1 MKQQAE
7 SLTVQK
13 GMRVPRAFTKE
24 GLSPFDQFTY
34 EKRTST
40 IKNPDGSIV
49 FHMDEVEVPS
59 SWTQVATDI
68 LAQKYFRKAGVP
80 LREVRNVRNEP
91 GELLR
96 DENGRIITGSETSI
110 KQVAHRIAG
119 CWRSWGEQYGY
130 FASPEDAQIFYE
142 EMVYMII
149 AQVAAPNSPQ
159 WFTTGLNWAYGIN
172 GPAQGHS
179 YVDPVTKKLE
189 YSKDAYSRSQPHAC
203 FIQSIRDDLVTDG
216 GIFSLLTR
224 EARVFKYGSGC
235 TGARS
240 YVWTTF
246 CGLEQMEKLWS
257 RMVEMKYPVHADG
270 EYASYI
276 EPKEPIYTLALQQD
290 GAFVKDKINQL
301 WRFNIKPAD
310 KLRIKTTYGAE
321 ALVSSWHPGMILEQ
335 GNIVER
341 RTDELKRGDLLVTPN
356 KTVEKSWPWQ
366 DNHLL
371 SYNYEHFGKI
381 KEATL
386 EVNPEIGWLV
396 GYFIGDGS
404 IGYGNYQRQRTGTR
418 KLRVRFYDETR
429 ENLERVQDIMQRR
442 FGLRASIRPNAP
454 KKSKALEL
462 TITQEKA
469 AGFFH
474 HFCPAGSKTYSV
486 QLPSWIFKSP
496 VTVFRAVVAGLL
508 DSDGTISAD
517 NDTVRAMFST
527 ASPKLAEQLQ
537 ALVSYFGWTTTQ
549 ISVKLS
555 TDRTQAITILAR
567 NTSVKIKQAIAAYM
581 SHPTRREHLSAVK
594 VKESKTGA
602 WRRDGVSWTGLGLD
616 KIIAD
621 KNLKHFRVDFPSSLR
636 YIIDGKK
643 FYLAPARS
651 QDRIGKGRAGSFLS
665 AVLPY
670 LTTENKLLAER
681 LLRILEGVTEVS
693 AVESAESDTT
703 PFYDFT
709 MANYH
714 NYLAGERGM
723 LTIHNTGSNF
733 SNLRGKGERLSGGGT
748 SSGLMSFLKI
758 FDTAAGSVKSGGT
771 TRRAAKMVCLDMDHP
786 EIENFIWWKVREE
799 EKVASLVAGSKILK
813 HRLDKLVEAAKNHP
827 SPLEDKSIR
836 KLIKQAAQQNIP
848 LNYIVRAI
856 DLARQGHHFPL
867 REFDTHYES
876 EAYQTV
882 SGQNSNN
889 SIRIPNSFFE
899 ALHTGRDW
907 QLKSRTSGEIF
918 KTIST
923 KKLWDDVAYCAWASA
938 DPGVQFDSTINEWHT
953 CPVDG
958 RINASNPCGEFNFL
972 DDTAC
977 NLASINLMKF
987 FDDVTGTF
995 NIQQYR
1001 HTIRLWT
1008 IALEISV
1015 LMAQFP
1021 SEEIARKS
1029 YLYRTLGL
1037 GFANLGTLLMVQGIP
1052 YDSERGRAI
1061 GGALAAIMT
1070 GDTYA
1075 TSAELASVLGAF
1087 ERYEANKEAMLRV
1100 MRNHRRA
1107 AYDEE
1112 RYEELTIKPYAINQ
1126 ELCPPNLLRAGQD
1139 AWDKAL
1145 EWGEQHGYRNAQA
1158 SVIAPTGCLVGNSL
1172 VATEQGLV
1180 KLNTLGNVQGTQW
1193 QDVSF
1198 QVLTDEG
1205 PRQATK
1211 FFINGLAET
1220 RNIVTAAGYEI
1231 QGTPSHQIKVLDA
1244 EGNLVWKTLAGVK
1257 AGDIVPIAMQ
1267 QTLGKP
1273 QLVILPPLPELH
1285 WNADYDTI
1293 VPSEATPL
1301 LAELVGYF
1309 MGDGSL
1315 HSKGLRF
1322 CVTNGDDDVI
1332 QRLTANIK
1340 QLFNLNAKISQQ
1352 EGYVEVTAQSVP
1364 LAVWWDA
1371 AGFSKLKPSPEHSGK
1386 GYSPRI
1392 PDALL
1397 YTNNVEVYQ
1406 AFLRGLFEADGTV
1419 TSGIPTWCTAN
1430 KEFAQEIKT
1439 LMLSIGYPTTT
1450 RINISGWGQSEIYVQ
1465 RLRNASYNEK
1475 FRKEI
1480 GFIGGRKLGKIILS
1494 TTYQGG
1500 KKDPIYF
1507 SLPLQQEFLN
1517 IAGEYKRA
1525 MRQSLQSGGTVS
1537 RQAVEAIYVQS
1548 QNPQLRQALQFFYDR
1563 VEKNEDGGKQLTYDL
1578 SVPENV
1584 TYIANGFISHNT
1596 IGLVMSCDTTG
1607 VEPDYSIVKFKKL
1620 AGGGYFKIINDSV
1633 PLALRRL
1640 DYSENQIKEITNYC
1654 LGQPTFQNSP
1664 YINRE
1669 SLKEQGFSEEQLTSI
1684 EKQLS
1689 SAMDIRFVFNQYT
1702 LGDDFYHK
1710 LMSKAKGRGSKPVS
1724 SDSSTSPGDLLSALG
1739 FTEEQINAANEY
1751 ICGTMTLEGAP
1762 HLKEEHYPIF
1772 DCANRCGKK
1781 GQRYIH
1787 PYGHLKMLAA
1797 VQSFISGAISKTIN
1811 MPPYWTV
1818 QQIQKAYYDAWTMMI
1833 KAVALYRD
1841 GSKLSQPLNATLE
1854 QNPELKAVLE
1864 TALEEAREEEKGQS
1878 SPIEVHRKV
1887 LLGQRELHLSGIEEN
1902 GRLLKVQAVMPSM
1915 SPAQESM
1922 LIALVNMVNVGL
1934 SSGMNVAMLSQ
1945 NLAVEGH
1952 PVVQEL
1958 RNFLQQYERKSSTTV
1973 HPTTVIAHQTA
1984 VPSLPGTIASITT
1997 NLITPHLERKTT
2009 VTTAD
2014 SQSEKVK
2021 CSGCGATQLRPNGS
2035 CLLCEV
2041 CGETSGCS

>member
-1 MKQQAE
+1 MNQETE
-7 SLTVQK
+7 SMTVQK
-13 GMRVPRAFTKE
+13 GMRIPRSFTKE
-24 GLSPFDQFTY
+24 GINPFDQFTY
-34 EKRTST
+34 EKRSST

-49 FHMDEVEVPS
+49 FHMEEVEVPS
-59 SWTQVATDI
+59 FWTQVATDI

-80 LREVRNVRNEP
+80 LKNKHGEP
-91 GELLR
+91 LM
-96 DENGRIITGSETSI
+96 DENGKVITGSETSI

-119 CWRSWGEQYGY
+119 CWRQWGEQYGY

-142 EMVYMII
+142 EMAYMII

-179 YVDPVTKKLE
+179 YVDPVTKKVE
-189 YSKDAYSRSQPHAC
+189 YSKDAYTRSVPHAC
-203 FIQSIRDDLVTDG
+203 FIQSIKDDLVTEG

-246 CGLEQMEKLWS
+246 CGLEQMEKLWK
-257 RMVEMKYPVHADG
+257 RMEIKYPVHADS

-276 EPKEPIYTLALQQD
+276 EPAEPIYTLALQQD
-290 GAFVKDKINQL
+290 GAFVKDKINQI
-301 WRFNIKPAD
+301 WRFTIKPAD

-321 ALVSSWHPGMILEQ
+321 ALVSSWHPCMILEQ

-341 RTDELKRGDLLVTPN
+341 RSDELKRGDLLIVPN
-356 KTVEKSWPWQ
+356 KTVEEAWPWQ
-366 DNHLL
+366 DNYLL

-381 KEATL
+381 KEATV
-386 EVNPEIGWLV
+386 EVDSEIGWLV

-404 IGYGNYQRQRTGTR
+404 IGWGNYQRHRTGTR
-418 KLRVRFYDETR
+418 RLRVRFYDETR

-442 FGLRASIRPNAP
+442 FGLRASIRLNAP
-454 KKSKALEL
+454 EKSKALEL
-462 TITQEKA
+462 TITQGKA
-469 AGFFH
+469 TGLFH
-474 HFCPAGSKTYSV
+474 HFCPAGPKTYSA
-486 QLPSWIFKSP
+486 QLPHWIFKSP
-496 VTVFRAVVAGLL
+496 IAVLRAVVAGLL
-508 DSDGTISAD
+508 DSDGTVSAD

-527 ASPKLAEQLQ
+527 ASPTLAEQLQ
-537 ALVSYFGWTTTQ
+537 ALVSYLGWTTTQ
-549 ISVKLS
+549 VSVQS
-555 TDRTQAITILAR
+555 PTDRTQAITLLAR
-567 NTSVKIKQAIAAYM
+567 NTRVEIKQAIAAEM
-581 SHPTRREHLSAVK
+581 SHPARRERLATVK
-594 VKESKTGA
+594 VKESKTGS
-602 WRRDGVSWTGLGLD
+602 WRRDGVSWTSLGLD

-621 KNLKHFRVDFPSSLR
+621 KNLGCFLVGFPSSLR
-636 YIIDGKK
+636 YIIGGKK
-643 FYLAPARS
+643 FCLAPARS
-651 QDRIGKGRAGSFLS
+651 QNRIGKGRASSFLQ

-670 LTTENKLLAER
+670 LIPENKRCAER
-681 LLRILEGVTEVS
+681 LLRVLEGVAEVS
-693 AVESAESDTT
+693 VVESAASDTA

-709 MANYH
+709 TAQH
-714 NYLAGERGM
+714 HTYLAGERGM

-771 TRRAAKMVCLDMDHP
+771 TRRAAKMVCLDLDHP

-799 EKVASLVAGSKILK
+799 EKVASLVAGSKIMK
-813 HRLDKLVEAAKNHP
+813 QRLDKLVAAAKNHP
-827 SPLEDKSIR
+827 HPLEDKFIR

-856 DLARQGHHFPL
+856 DLAKQGQDFPL

-899 ALHTGRDW
+899 ALHTGREW
-907 QLKSRTSGEIF
+907 QLKSRTSGEVT
-918 KTIST
+918 KTISA

-953 CPVDG
+953 CPEDG
-958 RINASNPCGEFNFL
+958 RINASNPCSEYLFL

-977 NLASINLMKF
+977 NLASINLLKC
-987 FDDVTGTF
+987 FDDETGTF
-995 NIQQYR
+995 DLPRYR

-1021 SEEIARKS
+1021 SEEIARRS

-1052 YDSERGRAI
+1052 YDSEKGRAI
-1061 GGALAAIMT
+1061 AGSLAAIMT
-1070 GDTYA
+1070 GDSYA
-1075 TSAELASVLGAF
+1075 TSAELASVLGPF

-1100 MRNHRRA
+1100 IRNHRQA

-1112 RYEELTIKPYAINQ
+1112 RYEELTIKPLAINQ
-1126 ELCPPNLLRAGQD
+1126 EVCPAELRRAAQD

-1145 EWGEQHGYRNAQA
+1145 AEGEKYGYRNAQV
-1158 SVIAPTGCLVGNSL
+1158 SVIAPTG
-1172 VATEQGLV
+1172 
-1180 KLNTLGNVQGTQW
+1180 
-1193 QDVSF
+1193 
-1198 QVLTDEG
+1198 
-1205 PRQATK
+1205 
-1211 FFINGLAET
+1211 
-1220 RNIVTAAGYEI
+1220 
-1231 QGTPSHQIKVLDA
+1231 
-1244 EGNLVWKTLAGVK
+1244 
-1257 AGDIVPIAMQ
+1257 
-1267 QTLGKP
+1267 
-1273 QLVILPPLPELH
+1273 
-1285 WNADYDTI
+1285 
-1293 VPSEATPL
+1293 
-1301 LAELVGYF
+1301 
-1309 MGDGSL
+1309 
-1315 HSKGLRF
+1315 
-1322 CVTNGDDDVI
+1322 
-1332 QRLTANIK
+1332 
-1340 QLFNLNAKISQQ
+1340 
-1352 EGYVEVTAQSVP
+1352 
-1364 LAVWWDA
+1364 
-1371 AGFSKLKPSPEHSGK
+1371 
-1386 GYSPRI
+1386 
-1392 PDALL
+1392 
-1397 YTNNVEVYQ
+1397 
-1406 AFLRGLFEADGTV
+1406 
-1419 TSGIPTWCTAN
+1419 
-1430 KEFAQEIKT
+1430 
-1439 LMLSIGYPTTT
+1439 
-1450 RINISGWGQSEIYVQ
+1450 
-1465 RLRNASYNEK
+1465 
-1475 FRKEI
+1475 
-1480 GFIGGRKLGKIILS
+1480 
-1494 TTYQGG
+1494 
-1500 KKDPIYF
+1500 
-1507 SLPLQQEFLN
+1507 
-1517 IAGEYKRA
+1517 
-1525 MRQSLQSGGTVS
+1525 
-1537 RQAVEAIYVQS
+1537 
-1548 QNPQLRQALQFFYDR
+1548 
-1563 VEKNEDGGKQLTYDL
+1563 
-1578 SVPENV
+1578 
-1584 TYIANGFISHNT
+1584 T

-1607 VEPDYSIVKFKKL
+1607 VEPDYSLVKFKKL

-1640 DYSENQIKEITNYC
+1640 GYTESQIKDIINYC
-1654 LGQPTFQNSP
+1654 RGQATLNGSP

-1669 SLKEQGFSEEQLTSI
+1669 SLKEQGFNDQQLAAI

-1689 SAMDIRFVFNQYT
+1689 SAMDIRFAFTPYI
-1702 LGDDFYHK
+1702 LGDDFYNRI
-1710 LMSKAKGRGSKPVS
+1710 MSKVYNKTMNKTKGIGSKP
-1724 SDSSTSPGDLLSALG
+1724 DSSTSSDDLLSVLG

-1762 HLKEEHYPIF
+1762 HLKEEHLPIF

-1811 MPPYWTV
+1811 MPPHWTV
-1818 QQIQKAYYDAWTMMI
+1818 EQIQKAYYDAWTMMI

-1854 QNPELKAVLE
+1854 QNPELKA
-1864 TALEEAREEEKGQS
+1864 ALEMALDEEEKGQS
-1878 SPIEVHRKV
+1878 SLVEVHKKV
-1887 LLGQRELHLSGIEEN
+1887 LLGQRELHLSGVEEN
-1902 GRLLKVQAVMPSM
+1902 GRLLKLQAAMTGM

-1922 LIALVNMVNVGL
+1922 LTALVNMVNMGL
-1934 SSGMNVAMLSQ
+1934 SSGMNVAVLSQ
-1945 NLAVEGH
+1945 SLAVEGH

-1958 RNFLQQYERKSSTTV
+1958 RAFLQQYERGHS
-1973 HPTTVIAHQTA
+1973 TTVIAQQTA
-1984 VPSLPGTIASITT
+1984 GPSLSRAVSVASITT
-1997 NLITPHLERKTT
+1997 NLITPSLERKMT